1 MNASVLKVKLAMAII
16 GISSVHL
23 LKTFI
28 AAGNLGAPPAAPT
41 PGVVAMVPVTAE
53 GVMWQTIIHAVF
65 ILSALGIAWT
75 DRIML
80 APAPA
85 KSPQH

>member
-1 MNASVLKVKLAMAII
+1 VKLAMAII

-28 AAGNLGAPPAAPT
+28 AAGSIGLTQASGQ
-41 PGVVAMVPVTAE
+41 VATSITAQ

-65 ILSALGIAWT
+65 IFSAIGIAYT

-80 APAPA
+80 GSPAL
-85 KSPQH
+85 KSTKH

>member
-28 AAGNLGAPPAAPT
+28 AAGSLGLPQATTQTLATGAPI
-41 PGVVAMVPVTAE
+41 TAE

-65 ILSALGIAWT
+65 ILSALGIAYT
-75 DRIML
+75 DRVML
-80 APAPA
+80 AAPAP
-85 KSPQH
+85 KQGKH